1 MKKIL
6 DSEKRS
12 GLRHAG
18 AYFPV
23 FNTEVFRTEGKF
35 MIYFIGDKLFFG
47 ALHNKADLRRALS
60 LGDIRKIFSFV
71 FDRPRK
77 GSVRGK

>member
-6 DSEKRS
+6 NSEKRS

-18 AYFPV
+18 ANLFV
-23 FNTEVFRTEGKF
+23 FDTETFRAEGKF

-47 ALHNKADLRRALS
+47 TLHNKADLRRALS

-71 FDRPRK
+71 FDRSRK